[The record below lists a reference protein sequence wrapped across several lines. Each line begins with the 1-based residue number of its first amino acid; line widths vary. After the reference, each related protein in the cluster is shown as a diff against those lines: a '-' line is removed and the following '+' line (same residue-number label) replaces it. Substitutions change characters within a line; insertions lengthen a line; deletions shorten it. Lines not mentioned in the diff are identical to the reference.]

1 MIRRLIG
8 FFGVLGVSALVALSA
23 APAGASTAGVTATG
37 GSSVG
42 SSAASGK
49 ASFVWII
56 QAHGCPA
63 FNKASIRVQQ
73 RENGTSGTN
82 YFQQVAQ
89 GQVLRGGF
97 WQNRGNRA
105 VQRST
110 QFPNDFRTFFFNG
123 PNWVFTW
130 NSEFAFSH
138 RVLVTLQWWNNAGT
152 PNFFGD
158 DFKVFQRAVFNRCT

>member
-8 FFGVLGVSALVALSA
+8 FFGVLGVGALLALSA
-23 APAGASTAGVTATG
+23 APAGATTPSVTATG
-37 GSSVG
+37 ASSVG
-42 SSAASGK
+42 SSATSAK
-49 ASFVWII
+49 AKYVYVI

-73 RENGTSGTN
+73 RENGLTGTN

-97 WQNRGNRA
+97 WQNRGAKA
-105 VQRST
+105 VRRSG
-110 QFPNDFRTFFFNG
+110 QFANNFNSFYFNG

-138 RVLVTLQWWNNAGT
+138 RILVTLQWWNNAGT
-152 PNFFGD
+152 PNYFGD
-158 DFKVFQRAVFNRCT
+158 DFKVAQTSVFNRCT